1 MLSRRLCAPSL
12 PGICRA
18 RLPAPPPPPTP
29 PPCPTRFSS
38 VTAIRDLCP
47 RQAGA
52 ESASSGDLPP
62 CVSWDGLGCSASG
75 SLISTKRADSRRFSA
90 IPPPPRLPAVLPPL
104 PGSCSAQRGARLAA
118 HLLRP
123 GESWVAQ
130 GPCRRGTGPG
140 VPQLLPLGSP
150 GPSPSCG
157 DDHTVPGCS
166 LRSQG
171 ALTASRRLVGSRDVL

>member
-1 MLSRRLCAPSL
+1 MCLLSRRLCAPSL

-18 RLPAPPPPPTP
+18 HLPAPPPPPTP

-62 CVSWDGLGCSASG
+62 RLSWDGLGCSASG

-90 IPPPPRLPAVLPPL
+90 IPPPPRLPAVLLPL

-130 GPCRRGTGPG
+130 GPCRRVTGA
-140 VPQLLPLGSP
+140 LGSP
-150 GPSPSCG
+150 SFSPLAPWAHPRAAGMTTQCPAALCG
-157 DDHTVPGCS
+157 HKG
-166 LRSQG
+166 R
-171 ALTASRRLVGSRDVL
+171 